1 MKNIYP
7 IYLDE
12 RIARDLCDQHC
23 RAEFDRETRFHP
35 RICRVLYDFTARLLR
50 TGEVELWVTYDYDNG
65 SCMAAGNVLRQTLQP
80 FTEEQIAQI
89 VGGEKFR
96 LAKAAYDE
104 RKRKQEERAIRKLM
118 GKMFPTKRR
127 AREIHPLRQS

>member
-1 MKNIYP
+1 MDMDGIEGT
-7 IYLDE
+7 IRQLE
-12 RIARDLCDQHC
+12 RTQLINK
-23 RAEFDRETRFHP
+23 
-35 RICRVLYDFTARLLR
+35 VK
-50 TGEVELWVTYDYDNG
+50 
-65 SCMAAGNVLRQTLQP
+65 
-80 FTEEQIAQI
+80 EQIAQI